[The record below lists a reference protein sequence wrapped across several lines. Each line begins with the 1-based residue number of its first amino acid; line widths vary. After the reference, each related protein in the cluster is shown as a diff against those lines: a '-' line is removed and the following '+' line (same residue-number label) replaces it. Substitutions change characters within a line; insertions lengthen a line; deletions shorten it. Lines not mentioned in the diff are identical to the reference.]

1 MAKKPNAKK
10 GRSKNQKKT
19 VKKKKI
25 ILASI
30 PKPLKERELK
40 KKIKDRKPTT
50 SIKEFDLEFNLNI
63 AENKTVKVVAQRQT
77 KSRRPAINRV
87 KAKGEKLG
95 KAAGL
100 KVKVQGVQLG
110 TRVFAPNISGNLLA
124 YPKSTKKRIA
134 QAKMGLPDLDGY
146 LPDHLGL
153 TAIPPKLSKEFIR
166 AKTISHS
173 KLRGKHTHEAT
184 TIFTPDER
192 RLFNDTAYPWSTIG
206 KVSTAGGSASGV
218 MVGPRHL
225 LTCSHA
231 IVWGSGS
238 NAGWVRFR
246 PSYFDGNAP
255 FGEAWATNWYA
266 YKKVTGPSINRSEG
280 RQDYVV
286 LVLDRRMGDIT
297 GWMGSR
303 TYSDSWDGSNYW
315 RHIGYPGDLSS
326 GERPSYE
333 SDISLDGSFWDAQSH
348 QRIWHK
354 GDVWPGQSGGPF
366 FAWWS
371 GESFPRVVAV
381 QSGQNPSENSAS
393 GGSRM
398 VDLIIRARN
407 EHP

>member
-1 MAKKPNAKK
+1 MAKKDYSKLGKSKIRKSTNKK
-10 GRSKNQKKT
+10 SKIT
-19 VKKKKI
+19 E
-25 ILASI
+25 ASVA
-30 PKPLKERELK
+30 KPLKESELK
-40 KKIKDRKPTT
+40 KKIKNRKPKTAI
-50 SIKEFDLEFNLNI
+50 SEFDLEFNLNF
-63 AENKTVKVVAQRQT
+63 AENKAAKIVSKRSSKTDKQ
-77 KSRRPAINRV
+77 AIKRV
-87 KAKGEKLG
+87 FAKGEKLG
-95 KAAGL
+95 KAAEL
-100 KVKVQGVQLG
+100 KLKIQGVQLG
-110 TRVFAPNISGNLLA
+110 TRVFPSDVKGKLLT
-124 YPKSTKKRIA
+124 YPKTTKKRIA
-134 QAKMGLPDLDGY
+134 QAKQGLPDLNGH

-153 TAIPPKLSKEFIR
+153 TTIPPKLSKEFIR
-166 AKTISHS
+166 AKTINHS
-173 KLRGKHTHEAT
+173 KLKGKYTHEAT
-184 TIFTPDER
+184 TIFSPDER

-206 KVSTAGGSASGV
+206 RVDTAGGAASGV
-218 MVGPRHL
+218 MIGPRHM
-225 LTCSHA
+225 LTCSHVM
-231 IVWGSGS
+231 VWGSGS

-266 YKKVTGPSINRSEG
+266 YKKVTGPTINRSEG

-303 TYSDSWDGSNYW
+303 TYSDSWDGNNYW
-315 RHIGYPGDLSS
+315 RHIGYPGDLAA
-326 GERPSYE
+326 GQRPSYE
-333 SDISLDGSFWDAQSH
+333 ADISLDGSFWDKQSH
-348 QRIWHK
+348 QRIWHR

-381 QSGQNPSENSAS
+381 QSGQNSNENSAS